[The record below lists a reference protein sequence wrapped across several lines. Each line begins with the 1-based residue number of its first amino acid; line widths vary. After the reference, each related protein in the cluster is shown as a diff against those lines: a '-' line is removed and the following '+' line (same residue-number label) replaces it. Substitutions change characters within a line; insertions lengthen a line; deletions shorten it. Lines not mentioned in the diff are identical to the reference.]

1 MMICTEMVSLRQTEC
16 GQARRLDV
24 LINCNFLH
32 TDYPSQYNRN
42 PTPKYTQTTYRPA
55 STVTGQTPSITS
67 QKNAAAPQRETYSNA
82 KPTYGQ
88 PTQVYHPEYDET
100 LVSQVCKAI
109 AGNKQ

>member
-1 MMICTEMVSLRQTEC
+1 MDGLS
-16 GQARRLDV
+16 ARALRLDA
-24 LINCNFLH
+24 LINCNFPH

-42 PTPKYTQTTYRPA
+42 PTPKFIQTTYRPP
-55 STVTGQTPSITS
+55 STPVTGQTPSITS

-82 KPTYGQ
+82 KPAYDQ

-100 LVSQVCKAI
+100 LVSQVCNAK